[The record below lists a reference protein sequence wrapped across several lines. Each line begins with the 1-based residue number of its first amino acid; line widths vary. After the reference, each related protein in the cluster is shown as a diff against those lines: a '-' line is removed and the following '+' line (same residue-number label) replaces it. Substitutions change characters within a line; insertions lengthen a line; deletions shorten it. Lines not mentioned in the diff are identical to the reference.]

1 VIYYK
6 YLDVPRRPHSIFP
19 ELGKRAQAQLVE
31 LILRANSALTG
42 VDEMSDAELK
52 ELVEFITRWLVD
64 DPAQVQ
70 VTEVSAEN
78 LVMYELRVAPSD
90 VGRVIGR
97 KGRTANAL
105 RTVLRAAAG
114 RQRKRVSLEI
124 VS

>member
-1 VIYYK
+1 MDTDTVVA
-6 YLDVPRRPHSIFP
+6 D
-19 ELGKRAQAQLVE
+19 ELR
-31 LILRANSALTG
+31 
-42 VDEMSDAELK
+42 
-52 ELVEFITRWLVD
+52 ELVENVVRWLVEEPD
-64 DPAQVQ
+64 QVR
-70 VTEVSAEN
+70 VTVVEAEN
-78 LVMYELRVAPSD
+78 IVMYELRVASQD

>member
-1 VIYYK
+1 MDTDTVVA
-6 YLDVPRRPHSIFP
+6 D
-19 ELGKRAQAQLVE
+19 ELR
-31 LILRANSALTG
+31 
-42 VDEMSDAELK
+42 
-52 ELVEFITRWLVD
+52 ELVENVVRWLVE
-64 DPAQVQ
+64 DPDEVR
-70 VTEVSAEN
+70 VTVVEAEN
-78 LVMYELRVAPSD
+78 IVMYELRVAPQD